1 MSCKHIF
8 FDLDGTLTDP
18 EEGIT
23 SSVAY
28 ALAAFGIESNRREL
42 RKFIGPPLLEA
53 FMEYYG
59 FSRNDAGLAVKKFR
73 EYFTEYGIFQNRLY
87 PEIPTLLSRL
97 GELGIRSY
105 IATSKPEVFAK
116 KIVEHFELGS
126 YLSGIFGSELDG
138 SRTRKGEVIRYA
150 LEQTGLSSNEVI
162 MVGDREHDVIGAAEN
177 GLKCIGVLYGHAS
190 DGELERVGA
199 SCLISNPLQLLEV
212 I

>member
-28 ALAAFGIESNRREL
+28 ALAAFGIESNRSEL

-116 KIVEHFELGS
+116 KIVEHFELAC

-138 SRTRKGEVIRYA
+138 SRTKKGEVIRYA

-162 MVGDREHDVIGAAEN
+162 MVGDREHDVIGATEN

>member
-28 ALAAFGIESNRREL
+28 ALAAFGIESNRSEL

-138 SRTRKGEVIRYA
+138 SRTKKGEVIRYA

-162 MVGDREHDVIGAAEN
+162 MVGDREHDVIGATEN